1 MCIRD
6 SLEGDA
12 AKSLAKEGQLQLVEL
27 VQNLALSVTSRI
39 LRATEYLA
47 RASVEVS
54 FVVASD

>member
-1 MCIRD
+1 MQQKVLQKKD
-6 SLEGDA
+6 SYN
-12 AKSLAKEGQLQLVEL
+12 LVEL

-54 FVVASD
+54 FAVASD